1 MKVQATPV
9 FIVVSLLFAALLL
22 IGVAVSAL
30 EEGADNRIPGQYIVV
45 LNDSVAD
52 PDAVEEELVGRVR
65 AERFLSY
72 RHALRGFSAR
82 LSPEAVIELE
92 NDPRVAFV
100 SEDRVVSIVERED
113 LRTNRE
119 PRTETERGADVEAD
133 RSAPTRRP
141 DSSTEPTSS
150 ATQVLPTGVDR
161 INAEN
166 KANNGAGVHVAVIDT
181 GISLDHPDLK
191 NNIVGGKNCSS
202 GTSYNDGNGHGTH
215 VAGTIAALDNSIGVV
230 GVAPEAK
237 LWAVRVL
244 NNSGTGSWST
254 VICGLDFV
262 ASKGPA
268 NGGPITVANMSLG
281 GGGTSDNNCGFSNND
296 ALHKAVCRV
305 RDAGVTLVVAAGN
318 SNADATKSVPAA
330 YNDAV
335 ITVSALVDS
344 NGTSGGGGP
353 STSYGADDTFA
364 SFSNWGAPVDI
375 GAPGVNI
382 YSTWLKKGYKSISG
396 TSMASPHAAGA
407 AALYL
412 ATNPG
417 ALWSEV
423 RDALIG
429 SGEGIGTGHTDPS
442 GKHPENVLRADFL

>member
-45 LNDSVAD
+45 LNDSVTDVDRA
-52 PDAVEEELVGRVR
+52 EEELTRQARG
-65 AERFLSY
+65 ERLLSY

-82 LSPEAVIELE
+82 LSPEAALELA

-113 LRTNRE
+113 SRTDRE
-119 PRTETERGADVEAD
+119 PRTETERGIDVEGE
-133 RSAPTRRP
+133 R
-141 DSSTEPTSS
+141 SS
-150 ATQVLPTGVDR
+150 ASRHRDFLDTAVSTASQTLPTGIDR

-166 KANNGAGVHVAVIDT
+166 KANKGAGVHVAVIDT
-181 GISLDHPDLK
+181 GVSLDHPDLK
-191 NNIVGGKNCSS
+191 NNIAGGKNCSS
-202 GTSYNDGNGHGTH
+202 GTSYNDGDGHGTH

-262 ASKGPA
+262 TSKAPA

-335 ITVSALVDS
+335 TTVSSLADS

-353 STSYGADDTFA
+353 STSYGADNTFA
-364 SFSNWGAPVDI
+364 SFSNGGAPVDI

-429 SGEGIGTGHTDPS
+429 SGEILGSGHTDQS
-442 GKHPENVLRADFL
+442 GKHPENVLLTDFL